1 MLSHSFILT
10 DLEGGGDLGK
20 QLRNSKWGYL
30 YLILKKNINFKSV
43 NEMTWVEKRRGG
55 GKR

>member
-1 MLSHSFILT
+1 MLSHSFIFT

-30 YLILKKNINFKSV
+30 YLIFKKNINFKSE
-43 NEMTWVEKRRGG
+43 NEMTWVEKKEGG
-55 GKR
+55 GG